1 MEIIYGDT
9 FDEESTLESFITM
22 STATKESTIN
32 GSTVHSIQAPP
43 TLACDGRDDDEDEL
57 ELIEGGSFI
66 EDGPSVQGTRSAE
79 DTGVATPNDYWE
91 YAASRFT
98 TSYKEF
104 TKAINEFD
112 ESAGI
117 KCKETADTIVDTAR
131 KFPKEHRDAYYD
143 FVDLIED
150 ASAYSDTTCGSMSCN
165 TDSTCSTGYTTA
177 CGRSGVTEATGYT
190 TATNVTDTTGKT
202 GCTTTSGRSGVT
214 EATATNA
221 TGLTGPT
228 HERPEKYAAA
238 TNVTEATGK
247 TACTTKSGRS
257 GVTEANATNA
267 TGRTGPTRERPEK
280 YTSIEVVYN
289 SEVDRTLGPQVTKK
303 TRECERSVPSNFSK
317 KSRATQRSGTN
328 ATGLT
333 GPTRER
339 PEKYPAIEVV
349 YNNQADRTKGP
360 QVTKKNREC
369 PPHERSKLSNVP
381 DEVPSHGGEDN
392 SIFGGDATQR
402 SSILPIASSERPSL
416 GDLEP
421 SDQLSNVSAKRR
433 ASVLKPS
440 DLTLDRS
447 LAQTIPS
454 DLTITGRPGRYESY
468 ITSRF
473 GVTWGNAEKAAAPIA
488 ENIPIL

>member
-57 ELIEGGSFI
+57 ELIDGGSFI
-66 EDGPSVQGTRSAE
+66 EDGPSVQGTRSEE

-190 TATNVTDTTGKT
+190 TATNVTEATGKT
-202 GCTTTSGRSGVT
+202 ACTTKSGRSGVT

-228 HERPEKYAAA
+228 
-238 TNVTEATGK
+238 
-247 TACTTKSGRS
+247 
-257 GVTEANATNA
+257 
-267 TGRTGPTRERPEK
+267 RERPEK
-280 YTSIEVVYN
+280 YTSIEIVY
-289 SEVDRTLGPQVTKK
+289 
-303 TRECERSVPSNFSK
+303 
-317 KSRATQRSGTN
+317 
-328 ATGLT
+328 
-333 GPTRER
+333 
-339 PEKYPAIEVV
+339 
-349 YNNQADRTKGP
+349 
-360 QVTKKNREC
+360 
-369 PPHERSKLSNVP
+369 
-381 DEVPSHGGEDN
+381 
-392 SIFGGDATQR
+392 
-402 SSILPIASSERPSL
+402 
-416 GDLEP
+416 
-421 SDQLSNVSAKRR
+421 
-433 ASVLKPS
+433 
-440 DLTLDRS
+440 
-447 LAQTIPS
+447 
-454 DLTITGRPGRYESY
+454 
-468 ITSRF
+468 
-473 GVTWGNAEKAAAPIA
+473 
-488 ENIPIL
+488 